1 MYDMKGAARMEKN
14 KKDLQVIPSAD
25 SSQKPPRQKQD
36 EYDELPALRRRTP
49 GVPMVHVVERKKRG
63 PIFDTHYFLTAMTHI
78 FVALAAVGFA
88 VYIVIQLIG
97 DMTSTVTTT
106 PAVLTRE
113 SEYTSATAYLMKRE
127 RVLVSQN
134 AGGAM
139 RYLLADG
146 ELASMGE
153 DAAYIYPAEDA
164 ETLGRIAE
172 LEGEISLLRSALKKA
187 QASENILNVSS
198 ALSDTWGDLMQSIS
212 EYDYN
217 SAAGMSDELRRLLI
231 RYDAYRGQDDNIE
244 NAITAMNA
252 ELSRLYLICGNQLDS
267 VSAPCSGYYFRYCD
281 GYEGIFDGALIDGFT
296 CDAFYSAL
304 DASPITPSGAVG
316 KIVEGS
322 QWYIAVGV
330 DRHSGGD
337 YTVGE
342 EYNIIFENNGGTSV
356 LMTLESI
363 TDDERTGGWLLLF
376 STRVMPQGFN
386 YQRVQQVRIER
397 EVLSGYRIPI
407 SAVRAY
413 QGMTGVYTLSGGRVS
428 FRRIDIIYQNDDYC
442 IAAEYSVVD
451 NDRTPTYR
459 VLGFNSN
466 GYIGEY
472 ESLHLFAKSRGWER
486 RIYDNGGEA
495 IKYGSKE
502 DHYYYLDELEDII
515 LTGKNLYDGKY
526 LS

>member
-1 MYDMKGAARMEKN
+1 MEEN
-14 KKDLQVIPSAD
+14 KKDLQVISGTD
-25 SSQKPPRQKQD
+25 SSPKPPRQKQD
-36 EYDELPALRRRTP
+36 EYIVLPTLRRRTP
-49 GVPMVHVVERKKRG
+49 GVPMVHVAERKKRG

-97 DMTSTVTTT
+97 DMTPTVTTT

-113 SEYTSATAYLMKRE
+113 SEYTPATAYLMRRE
-127 RVLVSQN
+127 RVLVSPN

-146 ELASMGE
+146 ELASLGE
-153 DAAYIYPAEDA
+153 EAAYIYPAEDA
-164 ETLGRIAE
+164 RTLERIAE
-172 LEGEISLLRSALKKA
+172 LEGEISLLSSALKKA
-187 QASENILNVSS
+187 QAFESILNVSS
-198 ALSDTWGDLMQSIS
+198 ALSDTWSDMMQSIS
-212 EYDYN
+212 ASDYS
-217 SAAGMSDELRRLLI
+217 SAASISGELRRLLI
-231 RYDAYRGQDDNIE
+231 RYDAYRGRDDDIE
-244 NAITAMNA
+244 NAISAMNE

-296 CDAFYSAL
+296 CDTFYAAL
-304 DASPITPSGAVG
+304 DAVPVTPTGAVG
-316 KIVEGS
+316 KMVEGS
-322 QWYIAVGV
+322 QWYIAVSV
-330 DRHSGGD
+330 DRRNGGD

-342 EYNIIFENNGGTSV
+342 EYNIIFESNGGAGV
-356 LMTLESI
+356 LMTLGSI
-363 TDDERTGGWLLLF
+363 TDDDRTGGWLLLF
-376 STRVMPQGFN
+376 STREMPQGFS

-397 EVLSGYRIPI
+397 EVLSGYRIPM

-442 IAAEYSVVD
+442 IAEEYSAVD

-466 GYIGEY
+466 GYVGEY